1 MKYKIIRHKKP
12 KEKKNTC
19 AGGNLGIF
27 IKHGVLVD
35 KRPIQVPGVFDMYAQ
50 VAPPSVESKHSFRTN
65 GRAPQHR
72 EVAGETLHSDGSLCR
87 GLPSTH
93 NGNSWEI

>member
-35 KRPIQVPGVFDMYAQ
+35 KRPIQVPGIFDMDAQ
-50 VAPPSVESKHSFRTN
+50 VAPPSVESKHSI
-65 GRAPQHR
+65 RAPQHR
-72 EVAGETLHSDGSLCR
+72 KVAGETLHSDGSLCR
-87 GLPSTH
+87 GFPSKH